1 MRWVYMIVAALSL
14 GQPAT
19 ASEYNSLACYTINDA
34 HAFIHFSV
42 SASEEELEARA
53 KLLVTQDRC
62 VILQI
67 HLTPEQMPP
76 VVAQVQAWFGSLTII
91 KLNKVDSQDELFFIV
106 PDWNDETWHGF
117 IEDTLSVDA

>member
-1 MRWVYMIVAALSL
+1 
-14 GQPAT
+14 
-19 ASEYNSLACYTINDA
+19 
-34 HAFIHFSV
+34 
-42 SASEEELEARA
+42 
-53 KLLVTQDRC
+53 
-62 VILQI
+62 
-67 HLTPEQMPP
+67 MPP